1 MFSRKGNNMQ
11 NLDSYTVIDLEM
23 TGLSAKRDR
32 VIEIGAVRVR
42 NGQTED
48 TYGTLVRV
56 KCEIPQKVQ
65 ELTGITSEMAAG
77 GMDENEAMQ
86 KLLDF
91 IGKDILVGHN
101 ITYDYSFIKQWAVNR
116 RIPLELYA
124 CDTLRLARMLLAPE
138 QSKKL
143 EDLCAFFHIKREQ
156 AHRALNDAIQ
166 TQQLFECLKPLAQ
179 KKPELLEP
187 KRLVYRAKRQT
198 PATAHQMKRLK
209 EFMALHGIQDSIC
222 WETLTRSAAS
232 RLQDQYYTLYGRNAG
247 K

>member
-1 MFSRKGNNMQ
+1 MFCRKGNNM
-11 NLDSYTVIDLEM
+11 NKPDSYTVIDLEM
-23 TGLSAKRDR
+23 TGLSAKRDK
-32 VIEIGAVRVR
+32 VLEIGAVRVR
-42 NGQTED
+42 NGQAED

-56 KCEIPQKVQ
+56 KCEIPQSVQ

-77 GMDENEAMQ
+77 GMDEDEAMQ

-101 ITYDYSFIKQWAVNR
+101 ITYDYSFIKQWTVNR

-143 EDLCAFFHIKREQ
+143 EDLCAYFHIKREQ
-156 AHRALNDAIQ
+156 AHRALDDALE
-166 TQQLFECLKPLAQ
+166 TQQLFECLKPLALN
-179 KKPELLEP
+179 KPELLEP
-187 KRLVYRAKRQT
+187 KLLVCRAKRQT
-198 PATAHQMKRLK
+198 PATAHQVKRLK
-209 EFMALHGIQDSIC
+209 EFMAFNGIKDNIC

-232 RLQDQYYTLYGRNAG
+232 RLQDQYYTIYGRNV
-247 K
+247 KK